1 MLTLRCVK
9 KHINNEEYLVA
20 AWIDSV
26 VSTLIR
32 WGMLVVL
39 YLILLIVFSMEIIGN
54 IYMIFEEEFSV
65 GAIDTLEFLGVGAF
79 FIISIRFWNKG
90 LKFGLTKIRRVFE
103 YFKVVIF
110 LGFLE
115 IFFFSSYIIFFISE
129 NDSISESDLT
139 MSMPQELPAFWLL
152 SLVLYAFAPRKKV
165 IKSESKSLHDNESKI
180 DESNS
185 KAEVL

>member
-1 MLTLRCVK
+1 MLV
-9 KHINNEEYLVA
+9 
-20 AWIDSV
+20 WIDSV

-39 YLILLIVFSMEIIGN
+39 YLISLIILLMEIVGN
-54 IYMIFEEEFSV
+54 IYMIFEEEFSI
-65 GAIDTLEFLGVGAF
+65 GAIDTLEFLGFVAF
-79 FIISIRFWNKG
+79 FIVSIRFWNKG
-90 LKFGLTKIRRVFE
+90 IEFGLTKFRRVYE

-110 LGFLE
+110 LGVVELL
-115 IFFFSSYIIFFISE
+115 FFSFYMIFLIFE
-129 NDSISESDLT
+129 HGSISESDLT
-139 MSMPQELPAFWLL
+139 MSMPEELPAFWLL

-165 IKSESKSLHDNESKI
+165 MKSESKSLYDNESKI